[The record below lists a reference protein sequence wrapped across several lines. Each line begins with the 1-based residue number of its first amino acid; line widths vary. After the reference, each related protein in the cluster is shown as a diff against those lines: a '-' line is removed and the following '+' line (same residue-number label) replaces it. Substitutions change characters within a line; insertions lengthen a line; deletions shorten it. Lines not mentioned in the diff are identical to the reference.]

1 MAIPLSKYIR
11 KVTDPVQDALNPIY
25 GAVNKATEPV
35 NQLAGAVG
43 NPLNQA
49 TGSIAQSLAG
59 SNLNP
64 MSTAANVSPVQ
75 QTPNEYN
82 FLGQTEVELDR
93 NILDKIGGFIGGIS
107 PALTGQGSAYRSIR
121 AGERE
126 GAVNTLNRER
136 MTALAKD
143 ARSVNNLLKK
153 SDIEGATN
161 ILNSRMS
168 AIRKLGGD
176 PSDTQGIMDMINSG
190 NVKSAISELDLTDSR
205 AIEGGFLKRQTVDR
219 EYIGMSDDKTQA
231 LFKTPDGVMAIPI
244 TGLINSEDSK
254 LKPYREELRVSL
266 RKKRDKTEEQVSSI
280 ETNYDKANE
289 LILLG
294 KGGNR
299 MAIASALI
307 AVIKLGDDSTV
318 RSDELAVALNTQQTP
333 EALFDFFTGKG
344 VSNDVAKSVVA
355 SINPVNPD
363 VVDMDE
369 LLAVANAL
377 ISTRIKPI
385 SATYNTS
392 KEDAG
397 FLTKSGYKSIFGGGG
412 LGRRIDALANLNR
425 KNSERVPDGMPEGT
439 VLNENGTVTLPD
451 GTRLRRKVP

>member
-1 MAIPLSKYIR
+1 MATPLSKYIR

-25 GAVNKATEPV
+25 GAVNKVTEPA

-93 NILDKIGGFIGGIS
+93 NILDKIGGFIGGIK
-107 PALTGQGSAYRSIR
+107 PTLRGQGSTYRSLR

-126 GAVNTLNRER
+126 TGVNTLNRER

-168 AIRKLGGD
+168 AIQKLGGD

-190 NVKSAISELDLTDSR
+190 NVKGAISELDLTDSR

-231 LFKTPDGVMAIPI
+231 LFKTRDGVMAIPI

-425 KNSERVPDGMPEGT
+425 KNSEPVPANLPEGT
-439 VLNENGTVTLPD
+439 ADNGNGTFTLPD
-451 GTRLRRKVP
+451 GRVVQRKQP

>member
-11 KVTDPVQDALNPIY
+11 KVTEPVQDALNPIY
-25 GAVNKATEPV
+25 GAVNKATEPA

-93 NILDKIGGFIGGIS
+93 NILDKIGGFIGGIKPS
-107 PALTGQGSAYRSIR
+107 LTGQGSAYRSIR

-190 NVKSAISELDLTDSR
+190 NVKGAISELDLTDSR

-219 EYIGMSDDKTQA
+219 EYIGMSDDKNQA
-231 LFKTPDGVMAIPI
+231 LFKTRDGVMAIPI

-344 VSNDVAKSVVA
+344 VSKDVAKSVVA

-425 KNSERVPDGMPEGT
+425 KNSIPVPEGMPEGT
-439 VLNENGTVTLPD
+439 VANENGTVTLPD
-451 GTRLRRKVP
+451 GTRLRRKTQ

>member
-25 GAVNKATEPV
+25 GAVNKATEPA

-93 NILDKIGGFIGGIS
+93 NILDKIGGFIGGIK
-107 PALTGQGSAYRSIR
+107 PTLTGQGSAYRSIR

-126 GAVNTLNRER
+126 GAVKALNKER

-190 NVKSAISELDLTDSR
+190 NVKGAISELDLTDSR

-219 EYIGMSDDKTQA
+219 EYIGMSDDKNQA
-231 LFKTPDGVMAIPI
+231 LFKTRDGVMAIPI

-344 VSNDVAKSVVA
+344 VSKDVAKSVVA

-425 KNSERVPDGMPEGT
+425 KNSIPVPEGMPEGT
-439 VLNENGTVTLPD
+439 VANENGTVTLPD
-451 GTRLRRKVP
+451 GTRLRRKTQ

>member
-1 MAIPLSKYIR
+1 
-11 KVTDPVQDALNPIY
+11 LN
-25 GAVNKATEPV
+25 
-35 NQLAGAVG
+35 
-43 NPLNQA
+43 
-49 TGSIAQSLAG
+49 
-59 SNLNP
+59 
-64 MSTAANVSPVQ
+64 
-75 QTPNEYN
+75 
-82 FLGQTEVELDR
+82 LDR